1 MVLSKLI
8 EENSPE
14 FLSDLLRGN
23 MVSITYIKNHT
34 SITTHWPITIA
45 KAISTRF
52 KPLDKHAPNKSYSI
66 LDCLGEPQTK
76 FEAKMFRSNVSDL
89 MDHFGKWL
97 YTGNIDI
104 EGLMVWDLWMFGEA
118 FRAPRYQN
126 DVMRAL
132 CAKASENNP
141 SLVIIKYFGFDAA
154 TLNRCW
160 DQVDFTGD
168 RARGCSVESG
178 SVYWG
183 NKQMLKFIMDVIVF
197 VGFKDLNFR
206 RLINSGGHIAEQIH
220 KLSVEVARGKTLIAA
235 PWKSRNLK
243 KYLLNEA
250 ILVEDSSSDE
260 EIGNS
265 SEEDTKNI
273 EEDTES
279 TIDDD
284 GNDDDGD
291 DDDDEDAEDNEED
304 DDDHDEEMKDDIK
317 EEEEEEEESSFTAE
331 ELLAEGH
338 RLAQPRH
345 V

>member
-8 EENSPE
+8 EENPPD

-23 MVSITYIKNHT
+23 MVSIAYFKNHI
-34 SITTHWPITIA
+34 SISTHWPITIA

-52 KPLDKHAPNKSYSI
+52 KSLDKHAPNQTFSI
-66 LDCLGEPQTK
+66 LDCLGESQTK
-76 FEAKMFRSNVSDL
+76 FEAKMFRSTVSDL

-132 CAKASENNP
+132 CAKASKNNP
-141 SLVIIKYFGFDAA
+141 SLVITKYFGFDAA
-154 TLNRCW
+154 TLNRCRV
-160 DQVDFTGD
+160 QVDFTGD

-178 SVYWG
+178 TVYWG

-197 VGFKDLNFR
+197 VGFKDSNFR

-220 KLSVEVARGKTLIAA
+220 KLSVEVARGKTSMAA

-243 KYLLNEA
+243 KYLVNEA

-265 SEEDTKNI
+265 SEEDTKDI
-273 EEDTES
+273 EEDTEN
-279 TIDDD
+279 TA
-284 GNDDDGD
+284 D
-291 DDDDEDAEDNEED
+291 DDDDDDDAEDNEEND
-304 DDDHDEEMKDDIK
+304 DGEDEDEDEEMKDDVK
-317 EEEEEEEESSFTAE
+317 EEDEEESPFTAE

>member
-8 EENSPE
+8 EENPPE

-23 MVSITYIKNHT
+23 MVSISYIKNHT
-34 SITTHWPITIA
+34 QITTQWPITIL

-52 KPLDKHAPNKSYSI
+52 KPLDKHAANQSISI

-76 FEAKMFRSNVSDL
+76 FEAKMFRSTVGDL

-104 EGLMVWDLWMFGEA
+104 AGWMVWDLWMFGEA
-118 FRAPRYQN
+118 SRAPRYQN

-132 CAKASENNP
+132 CAKASENN
-141 SLVIIKYFGFDAA
+141 SSSIIIKYFGFDAA

-160 DQVDFTGD
+160 DQTNFEVD
-168 RARGCSVESG
+168 RARGWAVENG
-178 SVYWG
+178 TVYWG

-197 VGFKDLNFR
+197 VGFKDSNFR
-206 RLINSGGHIAEQIH
+206 RLINSGGYIAEQIH
-220 KLSVEVARGKTLIAA
+220 KLSVEVARGKTSMAA

-243 KYLLNEA
+243 KYLVNEA
-250 ILVEDSSSDE
+250 IIVEDSSSDE
-260 EIGNS
+260 ENEIS
-265 SEEDTKNI
+265 SEEDTKDI

-279 TIDDD
+279 TAYE
-284 GNDDDGD
+284 DGD
-291 DDDDEDAEDNEED
+291 DDDKDAEDNEED
-304 DDDHDEEMKDDIK
+304 DDDEDEDEEMKDDIK
-317 EEEEEEEESSFTAE
+317 GEEEEERPFTAE

>member
-8 EENSPE
+8 EENPPE

-23 MVSITYIKNHT
+23 MVSISYFKNHT
-34 SITTHWPITIA
+34 SITTHWPITIL

-52 KPLDKHAPNKSYSI
+52 KSLDKHAPHQSLSI

-76 FEAKMFRSNVSDL
+76 FEAKMFRSAVSDL

-104 EGLMVWDLWMFGEA
+104 GGWMLWDLWMFGEA

-141 SLVIIKYFGFDAA
+141 SLVITKYFGFDAA

-160 DQVDFTGD
+160 DQTNFEVD
-168 RARGCSVESG
+168 RARGCSVEIG
-178 SVYWG
+178 LVYWG

-197 VGFKDLNFR
+197 VGFKDSNFR

-220 KLSVEVARGKTLIAA
+220 KLSVEVARGKTSMAA

-243 KYLLNEA
+243 KYLVNEA

-260 EIGNS
+260 EIRNS
-265 SEEDTKNI
+265 SEEDTKDI

-279 TIDDD
+279 TA
-284 GNDDDGD
+284 D
-291 DDDDEDAEDNEED
+291 DDDDDDDKDAEDNEED
-304 DDDHDEEMKDDIK
+304 DDDDDDDEDEEMKDDVK
-317 EEEEEEEESSFTAE
+317 EEGEEEPFTAE

>member
-8 EENSPE
+8 EENCPE

-23 MVSITYIKNHT
+23 MVSISYIKNHT
-34 SITTHWPITIA
+34 PITTQWPITIL

-52 KPLDKHAPNKSYSI
+52 KALDKHAPNQSI
-66 LDCLGEPQTK
+66 SIHDCLGEPQTK
-76 FEAKMFRSNVSDL
+76 FETKMFRCTVGDL

-104 EGLMVWDLWMFGEA
+104 AGWMMWDLWMFGEA
-118 FRAPRYQN
+118 FGAPRYQN

-132 CAKASENNP
+132 CAKSSENNP
-141 SLVIIKYFGFDAA
+141 SLIIIKYLGFDAA
-154 TLNRCW
+154 TLKRCW
-160 DQVDFTGD
+160 DQTNFELD
-168 RARGCSVESG
+168 RARGCAVENG

-183 NKQMLKFIMDVIVF
+183 NKQMLKFVMDVIVF

-206 RLINSGGHIAEQIH
+206 RLINSGGYIAEQIH
-220 KLSVEVARGKTLIAA
+220 KLSVEVARGKTSMAA

-243 KYLLNEA
+243 KYLVNEA
-250 ILVEDSSSDE
+250 VLVEDSSSDE
-260 EIGNS
+260 ENGGS
-265 SEEDTKNI
+265 SEEDTKDI

-279 TIDDD
+279 TADE
-284 GNDDDGD
+284 DGD
-291 DDDDEDAEDNEED
+291 DDDKDEDVEDNEED
-304 DDDHDEEMKDDIK
+304 DNDEDEDEDEEMKDDVK
-317 EEEEEEEESSFTAE
+317 EEGEEPFTAE

-345 V
+345 E